1 MFTAAFRFKHQNN
14 LAAMVKRFRQDVE
27 ATAAMKRHL
36 AAIDELKA
44 LNSSRKK
51 SDPENLLDDAV
62 LLVRDNETD
71 ADGALDDEFE
81 QTQLEG
87 GRQILVTQ
95 FLKSQL
101 PPHHHCIIKSLRVPF
116 SRRVY
121 AAKNAQLK
129 TRKQT
134 AHAFMNV
141 GLKPSMVYYDTDM
154 PLMEQVLKEFDE
166 KITEF
171 LYAEFHRAT
180 EIVRNL
186 GSELGVVF

>member
-1 MFTAAFRFKHQNN
+1 
-14 LAAMVKRFRQDVE
+14 
-27 ATAAMKRHL
+27 
-36 AAIDELKA
+36 LK
-44 LNSSRKK
+44 SSCQK

-62 LLVRDNETD
+62 LLVQDNE
-71 ADGALDDEFE
+71 ARDDDVSDDDFE
-81 QTQLEG
+81 QTEIKG
-87 GRQILVTQ
+87 FGRQILVTQ

-101 PPHHHCIIKSLRVPF
+101 PPHHHCIIRSLRVPF

-129 TRKQT
+129 SRKQT
-134 AHAFMNV
+134 ADAFLNV
-141 GLKPSMVYYDTDM
+141 GMKPSMVYYDTDM